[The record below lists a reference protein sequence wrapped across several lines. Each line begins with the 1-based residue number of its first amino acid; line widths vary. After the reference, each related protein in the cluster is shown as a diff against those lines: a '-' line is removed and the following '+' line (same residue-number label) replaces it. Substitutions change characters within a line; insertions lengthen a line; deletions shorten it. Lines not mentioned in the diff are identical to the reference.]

1 MKKLTQKAKLNIE
14 YNKIKKI
21 KSEKEQMKENKM
33 RQKLFYKKYLLKSL
47 NKDGL
52 NINDEDEE
60 NNSHLNPSGSNF
72 GLIKPEVGV
81 IVQENLRIKSGGINF
96 FEKFN
101 KFSLND
107 FNKTMNSILDKKN
120 FNLNNYYS
128 NNYISVKINTNTN
141 NFNAHLNNT

>member
-52 NINDEDEE
+52 N
-60 NNSHLNPSGSNF
+60 
-72 GLIKPEVGV
+72 
-81 IVQENLRIKSGGINF
+81 
-96 FEKFN
+96 
-101 KFSLND
+101 
-107 FNKTMNSILDKKN
+107 
-120 FNLNNYYS
+120 
-128 NNYISVKINTNTN
+128 
-141 NFNAHLNNT
+141 

>member
-1 MKKLTQKAKLNIE
+1 MISIKQFISVSSNQKEIKPGSSASDIEEEMKKLTQKAKLNIE

-107 FNKTMNSILDKKN
+107 FNKTMKN
-120 FNLNNYYS
+120 L
-128 NNYISVKINTNTN
+128 IN
-141 NFNAHLNNT
+141 FL